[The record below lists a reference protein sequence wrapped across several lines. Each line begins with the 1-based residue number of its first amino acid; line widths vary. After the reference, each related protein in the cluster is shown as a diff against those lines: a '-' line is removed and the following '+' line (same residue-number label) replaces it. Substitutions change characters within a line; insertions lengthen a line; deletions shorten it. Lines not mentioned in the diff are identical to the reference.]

1 LPPPKIAFSLKV
13 TNFYDSLGFGRGGG
27 LPARKEH
34 NYGCAVVF
42 WLRYISNAF
51 GGIVEKR
58 RTVSIR
64 TIGSPPGGPDWH
76 VAPPTMR
83 GARL

>member
-64 TIGSPPGGPDWH
+64 TIGSPPGGARLARGTSNDE
-76 VAPPTMR
+76 